1 MQPGVPT
8 IARQFGEIGRDFYAR
23 GWTLGTS
30 GNFSTLVSR
39 KPLTLAITASAVSK
53 GAIAVNDVVLIG
65 PNASVIGP
73 RGQRRKRSA
82 RPSAEALLHVT
93 VARVRHAGA
102 VLHTHSIWGTIL
114 SDVHAGEGGLTIA
127 GYEMLK
133 GLEGVT
139 THEHAEWLPI
149 LENDQNMERLARQ
162 VEETLE
168 RFPTVHAF
176 LLRQHGLYTWGDGL
190 AQARRH
196 VEILEFLFE
205 ASGRLRTIAETH
217 AGGSH
222 GTDKNPRTTA
232 NVGGPRTHH
241 EFS

>member
-1 MQPGVPT
+1 MQRPVST
-8 IARQFGEIGRDFYAR
+8 IARQFGDVGRDFYAR
-23 GWTLGTS
+23 GWALGTS
-30 GNFSTLVSR
+30 GNFSALVSR
-39 KPLTLAITASAVSK
+39 EPLTLAITASAVSK

-65 PNASVIGP
+65 PNARAV
-73 RGQRRKRSA
+73 GQPGKRA
-82 RPSAEALLHVT
+82 GRPSAEALLHVS
-93 VARVRHAGA
+93 VARIRHAGA

-114 SDVHAGEGGLTIA
+114 SDLHAGEGGLTLA

-162 VEETLE
+162 VEGTLE
-168 RFPTVHAF
+168 RFPAAHAF
-176 LLRQHGLYTWGDGL
+176 LLRQHGLYTWGDDL

-196 VEILEFLFE
+196 VEILEFLLE
-205 ASGRLRTIAETH
+205 ASGRLRTIAVTH

-222 GTDKNPRTTA
+222 GTDKNPRATA
-232 NVGGPRTHH
+232 DGGGRRLHH
-241 EFS
+241 ELS

>member
-232 NVGGPRTHH
+232 NVGGPRIHH

>member
-53 GAIAVNDVVLIG
+53 GAIAANDVVVIG
-65 PNASVIGP
+65 PNATVVGP
-73 RGQRRKRSA
+73 RGPRRKPSG

-114 SDVHAGEGGLTIA
+114 SDVHAREGGLTIA

-162 VEETLE
+162 VEATLQ
-168 RFPTVHAF
+168 RFPAAHAF
-176 LLRQHGLYTWGDGL
+176 LLRQHGLYTWGDDL

-205 ASGRLRTIAETH
+205 ASGRLRTIAEPY

-232 NVGGPRTHH
+232 NVGGRRIDHQL
-241 EFS
+241 S